1 MVLLDYPCVPTSI
14 RKYKFEIIH
23 IYLARAYN
31 YNE

>member
-14 RKYKFEIIH
+14 RKYECEIVH
-23 IYLARAYN
+23 IYLAHAYN